1 MKKQACNP
9 APKNQIAGLLNYSV
23 VISLYSPETHPTW
36 LPIFTACQPLK
47 ALATYSSV
55 VPGATAVMRL

>member
-1 MKKQACNP
+1 MKKSPQPSDHAE
-9 APKNQIAGLLNYSV
+9 LMVLRYSV
-23 VISLYSPETHPTW
+23 VISLNSPETHPTW

-55 VPGATAVMRL
+55 VPVRQR

>member
-1 MKKQACNP
+1 MKEPCNP
-9 APKNQIAGLLNYSV
+9 ARMNQTAGPLFYSV
-23 VISLYSPETHPTW
+23 VISLYSPETQPTW